1 MRLDKFLSTCGYG
14 TRSQVK
20 DLIKDKRIRVNGV
33 VTNKPNCNI
42 NENKD
47 IVTCDDNVVHY
58 QEFYYFLLHKP
69 KGYLSATEDLHQKTI
84 LDFFSDYSHIDLF
97 PVGRLDKDT
106 TGAIII
112 TNDGILAHQLISPSY
127 HVDKVY
133 IATLDKNVD
142 PSIKDEFESGIMLD
156 GEKTLPCHFEVIK
169 DNVCKVILHQG
180 KYHQVKRMFE
190 HFSYKVIELHREK
203 FAFLTLDN
211 LRTGEFRELS
221 ENEVNSLKTLCK
233 NVVNP

>member
-1 MRLDKFLSTCGYG
+1 MRLDKFLSTCGLG

-20 DLIKDKRIRVNGV
+20 DLIKEKRIIVNDKIV
-33 VTNKPNCNI
+33 NKANYI
-42 NENKD
+42 LDENND
-47 IVTCDDNVVHY
+47 IIKFDGKILKY

-69 KGYLSATEDLHQKTI
+69 KGYLSATEDLHQPTI
-84 LDFFSDYSHIDLF
+84 LDFFSKYSHIDLF

-133 IATLDKNVD
+133 IATLDKEVD
-142 PSIKDEFESGIMLD
+142 PNIKEEFETGIMLD
-156 GEKTLPCHFEVIK
+156 GEKTLPCKFEVIDK
-169 DNVCKVILHQG
+169 NVCKVTLHQG

-203 FAFLTLDN
+203 FAFLTLDGIN
-211 LRTGEFRELS
+211 ICQFRELDKK
-221 ENEVNSLKTLCK
+221 EVEQLKSLCK
-233 NVVNP
+233 K

>member
-20 DLIKDKRIRVNGV
+20 NLIKDKRITINNVL
-33 VTNKPNCNI
+33 VTKANHI
-42 NENKD
+42 LNESKD
-47 IVTCDDNVVHY
+47 IVCIDGSEIHY

-69 KGYLSATEDLHQKTI
+69 KGYLSATEDSRQKTI
-84 LDFFSDYSHIDLF
+84 LDFFYEYDYLDLF

-106 TGAIII
+106 TGAIMI
-112 TNDGILAHQLISPSY
+112 TNDGTLAHQLISPSY

-133 IATLDKNVD
+133 IATLDKDVD
-142 PSIKDEFESGIMLD
+142 PSIKDEFENGIMLD
-156 GEKTLPCHFEVIK
+156 HELTLPCKFEVIDK
-169 DNVCKVILHQG
+169 NVCKVTLHQG

-190 HFSYKVIELHREK
+190 HFSYKVVELHREK

-211 LRTGEFRELS
+211 IEVGHFRELTDT
-221 ENEVNSLKTLCK
+221 EVETLKSLCQK
-233 NVVNP
+233 